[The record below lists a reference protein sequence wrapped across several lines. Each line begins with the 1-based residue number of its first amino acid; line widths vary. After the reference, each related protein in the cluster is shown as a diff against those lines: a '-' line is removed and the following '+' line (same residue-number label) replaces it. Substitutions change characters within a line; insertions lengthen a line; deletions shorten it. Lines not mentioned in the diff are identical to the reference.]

1 MDQDALKEALIHN
14 QIAGAAIDVFETE
27 PSDDTALLSLPNLYC
42 TPHTGGSSAE
52 AILAMGRSSIAHL
65 VEDFG
70 LEPGDLR
77 GVAQR

>member
-52 AILAMGRSSIAHL
+52 SILAMGRSSISHL
-65 VEDFG
+65 VEYFGSGRPDFKAA
-70 LEPGDLR
+70 
-77 GVAQR
+77 AQR